1 MQEPDLCRSRRAAS
15 AALIQCRRVQGRSY
29 HHHPCST
36 LLDGLIRGVLFSER
50 VTILITS
57 YDKTEHDHNGDAAA
71 NYSAA
76 PRSSTRWPRGG
87 RASPQ
92 GYRTLVCGLC
102 AFFLPVLRQAGA
114 AAWRIRRDN
123 RMSVRITATWAAR
136 DRALAWAGRCS
147 YRERLPRLAA
157 VEKRRIPGCLVGA
170 AHFSEAH
177 RPTEECNPRRFPLF
191 GA

>member
-15 AALIQCRRVQGRSY
+15 AALIQCRRVQGRSCR
-29 HHHPCST
+29 HHPCST

-50 VTILITS
+50 VTIFITS
-57 YDKTEHDHNGDAAA
+57 YYKTEHDHNGDAAA

-114 AAWRIRRDN
+114 AAWRICRDN
-123 RMSVRITATWAAR
+123 RMSVRITGHLGSPRSGFGLGGSLLLSRAASASCCCR
-136 DRALAWAGRCS
+136 KASYSGVPGRGGAFFGTPPADRGM
-147 YRERLPRLAA
+147 
-157 VEKRRIPGCLVGA
+157 
-170 AHFSEAH
+170 
-177 RPTEECNPRRFPLF
+177 
-191 GA
+191 